1 MCHTE
6 RLTVRPDTT
15 CAGHARRW
23 AAGHL
28 HCWQL
33 PENTVDAAVLM
44 LSEAVTN
51 AIVHART
58 DSTVS
63 LVLTGRHLDVTVT
76 DLNPGQP
83 TGADRL
89 APASRVGGPAVGPSR
104 MVQLTESGRGLQIID
119 ALAEQWGVRD
129 VDEGTEV
136 WFRLRVDESGAA

>member
-28 HCWQL
+28 QHWKL

-44 LSEAVTN
+44 LSEAITN

-58 DSTVS
+58 ASTVR

-76 DLNPGQP
+76 DLNPRRASGK
-83 TGADRL
+83 DRL
-89 APASRVGGPAVGPSR
+89 ARACPAGGPTVGPSR
-104 MVQLTESGRGLQIID
+104 PVQLTESGRGLQIID

-136 WFRLRVDESGAA
+136 WFRLRVDKSGAA

>member
-15 CAGHARRW
+15 CAGQARRW

-28 HCWQL
+28 HCWKL

-83 TGADRL
+83 TGAERL

-129 VDEGTEV
+129 VGEGTEV